1 MKKAPA
7 PAGAKHLSQLKY
19 SAYAERKDIDHKALL
34 ELGCEVKEISFSRFD
49 SEGQP
54 SAPWHGIAIFRPLF
68 TIAGGQP
75 AGHERILDEKVQ
87 RSPDDKPNDKYVTKG
102 AKTAGAATP
111 IGCQLDNL
119 ASLQGRV
126 IVCAGFADGYR
137 LHQATGLPV
146 VCGVG
151 EATIPGNV
159 RLLQQ
164 HYPSIKPIA
173 AADNDTAGKQAGS
186 KAGCNWTHPESAKD
200 WSDVYQQSGQDAV
213 LAEFEDGIRPAPE
226 PLTPEPK
233 VEPEDNKKA
242 QCDKIVDFV
251 QDHHNLFHDA
261 NGATYVQDKKTG
273 EVRRLTG
280 KTFRHWLTAAFYEQH
295 EKAVRDQ
302 ALREARMTLEG
313 IAMREE
319 QMVHLRAAQ
328 SCDGYWLDLGEPGNN
343 AAIYLRAGDWMIVDA
358 PVMFCRSESMEPLP
372 RPKPGGDVQA
382 LWKIAN
388 VPEDKQL
395 LVIAWL
401 IECLRPDTPYP
412 ILEIFA
418 EQGAAKSTTQ
428 VALRRI
434 IDPNAADLR
443 AAVKSPDDLYV
454 TGNANFITSLE
465 NVSHLSPQIQDAMCV
480 IATGGGYAK
489 RKLYTDSE
497 EEVINLKR
505 PIMLNG
511 IVAAITQQDAVSRA
525 ISLELPVIQ
534 DAQPRNALE
543 AQYERNRTS
552 ILGGILDIAAKAL
565 KRLPEMAL
573 PPDQR
578 PRLVEFAYLGMAV
591 AEVLGER
598 PEAFMEQFNAAKQ
611 DGLERT
617 LDASPVAAAIR
628 DWAEINPDQSKD
640 HPVKYWLELL
650 EGHRPSS
657 CNAWPRSPKGLGDAM
672 RRAAPA
678 LRQLGIE
685 CTCLGKVGSS
695 VKWRIGQ
702 KHRPNTSR
710 QSLEVVR
717 GRDNQHDLTTSTT
730 SNPQV
735 SLTGIDSA
743 PHQPA
748 NKRVF

>member
-1 MKKAPA
+1 MIKAPA
-7 PAGAKHLSQLKY
+7 PEGAEQKHHNNHSG
-19 SAYAERKDIDHKALL
+19 YAERKGISQSALPDL
-34 ELGCEVKEISFSRFD
+34 ECEVKPIEFHLFD
-49 SEGQP
+49 SDGKP
-54 SAPWHGIAIFRPLF
+54 LKPWRGNATFRPLYML
-68 TIAGGQP
+68 ADGQP

-111 IGCQLDNL
+111 IGYEPHAL
-119 ASLQGRV
+119 AKLEGRV
-126 IVCAGFADGYR
+126 IVCAGLADGYW
-137 LHQATGLPV
+137 LHEATGLPV

-159 RLLQQ
+159 QLLQQ
-164 HYPSIKPIA
+164 HFPNLKPIA
-173 AADNDTAGKQAGS
+173 AVDNDKAGKLAGG

-213 LAEFEDGIRPAPE
+213 LAEFEDGIRPAPG
-226 PLTPEPK
+226 PLEPEPK
-233 VEPEDNKKA
+233 AELGDDKRA
-242 QCDKIVDFV
+242 QCDQIVEFV
-251 QDHHNLFHDA
+251 QARHNLFHDS
-261 NGATYVQDKKTG
+261 NGATYVQHKKTG
-273 EVRRLTG
+273 EVRRLDG
-280 KTFRHWLTAAFYEQH
+280 KSFRHWLTAAFYEQH

-302 ALREARMTLEG
+302 ALREARMTIEG
-313 IAMREE
+313 IAMQDERK
-319 QMVHLRAAQ
+319 VHLRVAQ
-328 SCDGYWLDLGEPGNN
+328 DGGGYWLDLGEPGNN
-343 AAIYLRAGDWMIVDA
+343 AAIYLRAGNWMIADA

-372 RPKPGGDVQA
+372 RPKPGGDIRP
-382 LWKIAN
+382 LWEIAN
-388 VPEDKQL
+388 VPEDKRL

-412 ILEIFA
+412 VLEIYA

-428 VALRRI
+428 TTLRRI

-443 AAVKSPDDLYV
+443 AAVKSADDLYV

-525 ISLELPVIQ
+525 ISLELPVLKN
-534 DAQPRNALE
+534 AQPRNALE
-543 AQYERNRTS
+543 AQYENSRPG
-552 ILGGILDIAAKAL
+552 ILGGLLDIAAKAL
-565 KRLPEMAL
+565 QRLPEMKL
-573 PPDQR
+573 PPEQR

-591 AEVLGER
+591 AEAMGES
-598 PEAFMEQFNAAKQ
+598 PHAFMDQFNAARQ

-628 DWAEINPDQSKD
+628 DWAEVNPDQSRD
-640 HPVKYWLELL
+640 YPAKYWLELL
-650 EGHRPSS
+650 ADYKPQN
-657 CNAWPRSPKGLGDAM
+657 CDAWPRSPKGLGDAM

-685 CTCLGKVGSS
+685 CSCLGKVGST

-702 KHRPNTSR
+702 RHKPNRSR
-710 QSLEVVR
+710 QSLEVVD
-717 GRDNQHDLTTSTT
+717 GKGNQHDFTTSKT
-730 SNPQV
+730 SDRQV
-735 SLTGIDSA
+735 SLTGTDDA
-743 PHQPA
+743 PVKPA
-748 NKRVF
+748 QRRVF